1 MKKNK
6 INRFEDVKYEMF
18 NVREEMKLGGR
29 GFGNYG
35 LLYDMVV
42 VVVVVIIRSFLPRV
56 SFPSSQ
62 RRKEEEDGEMGW
74 PKIN

>member
-1 MKKNK
+1 
-6 INRFEDVKYEMF
+6 MF

-62 RRKEEEDGEMGW
+62 RRKEEEDGETGW